1 MLREL
6 VQDKKLRARVL
17 ERVEEF
23 LLNNK
28 AGEEIWFRELILCL
42 LTANSSFISA
52 YKALNN
58 LYSHDIK
65 LLDLEQIS
73 VILRDS
79 GYRFYNL
86 KSRYIREAIEKYYGR
101 IKTLVKPIADIY
113 QFEARE
119 FLVNNIKGL
128 GYKEASHFLRNLGYF
143 ELAIIDRHILR
154 YVNTNLYVSV
164 KKVDNKHRY
173 LLVEGLLRAIASALN
188 MQVGLLDL
196 FIFFKQTQTLV
207 K

>member
-1 MLREL
+1 
-6 VQDKKLRARVL
+6 VL
-17 ERVEEF
+17 ERAEEF

-65 LLDLEQIS
+65 LLNTEQIS
-73 VILRDS
+73 KILRDS

-86 KSRYIREAIEKYYGR
+86 KSRYISEAIEKYYGR
-101 IKTLVKPIADIY
+101 IKKLVQPIADVN

-119 FLVNNIKGL
+119 FLVNNVKGL

-143 ELAIIDRHILR
+143 DLAIIDRHILR
-154 YVNTNLYVSV
+154 YVNTNLNVGV
-164 KKVDNKHRY
+164 KKVDTKNKY

-188 MQVGLLDL
+188 IQVGLLDL

>member
-1 MLREL
+1 VLREL

-65 LLDLEQIS
+65 LLDIEQIS

-101 IKTLVKPIADIY
+101 IKTLVKPIADID
-113 QFEARE
+113 QFKARE

-173 LLVEGLLRAIASALN
+173 LLVEGLLRAIGSALN

>member
-58 LYSHDIK
+58 LYSHDIE
-65 LLDLEQIS
+65 LLDIEQIS
-73 VILRDS
+73 VILRDA

-101 IKTLVKPIADIY
+101 IKALVKPIADID

>member
-65 LLDLEQIS
+65 LLDREQIS

-101 IKTLVKPIADIY
+101 IKILVKPIADID

-119 FLVNNIKGL
+119 FLVNNVKGL

>member
-42 LTANSSFISA
+42 LTADSSFISA

-65 LLDLEQIS
+65 LLDREQIS

-101 IKTLVKPIADIY
+101 IKILVKPIADID

-119 FLVNNIKGL
+119 FLVNNVKGL

>member
-58 LYSHDIK
+58 LYSHDIE
-65 LLDLEQIS
+65 LLDMEQIS

-101 IKTLVKPIADIY
+101 IKTLVKPIADID

-188 MQVGLLDL
+188 MQAGLLDL

>member
-65 LLDLEQIS
+65 LLDREQIS

-101 IKTLVKPIADIY
+101 IKILVKPIADVN

-119 FLVNNIKGL
+119 FLVNNVKGL